1 MSAPVRPT
9 PAPDTPGT
17 PGVVDAT
24 ERNARRADRLRARFD
39 ALAIDAL
46 LVTTPSNRR
55 WISGF
60 TGSAGVALVTRTE
73 ARLATDSRY
82 WEQVERECPGTA
94 LVRVSGADTGVAPAI
109 LDGLGG
115 TRLGFEPAHLTV
127 AALEGWTRAIAEQP
141 AASRPTLVPAPR
153 AIEALRM
160 VKEPEELDALTRA
173 VHLGDAAFL
182 HAAER
187 AAPGMTERDLAW
199 LVQEYALR
207 HGAEELSFG
216 TIIAGGAH
224 GALPHWRASD
234 APLAAGTGVV
244 MDLGVVVDGYCSDL
258 TRTIFLG
265 EPDERFMRVHDIV
278 LTAQTMAEERI
289 EAGMTGAQAHAIAA
303 EVIARAGHAEHF
315 GHGLGHGVG
324 LDIHEDPRLAP
335 ASEQVLAD
343 GQVVTVEP
351 GIYIPGWG
359 GVRIEDQ
366 CVMEHGRLR
375 AISTAPK
382 FDRQADRP
390 RGASV

>member
-1 MSAPVRPT
+1 MSSA
-9 PAPDTPGT
+9 
-17 PGVVDAT
+17 
-24 ERNARRADRLRARFD
+24 ARIDRLRARFD

-60 TGSAGVALVTRTE
+60 TGSAGVVLVTRKE
-73 ARLATDSRY
+73 ARFATDSRY
-82 WEQVERECPGTA
+82 WEQVGQQCPDYA
-94 LVRVSGADTGVAPAI
+94 LIRVTGANTGIAPAI
-109 LDGLGG
+109 LEGLAGVK
-115 TRLGFEPAHLTV
+115 LGFEPAHMTI
-127 AALEGWTRAIAEQP
+127 AALEGWTRAIAELP
-141 AASRPTLVPAPR
+141 ASSRPTLVPAPR
-153 AIEALRM
+153 AIEDLRM

-173 VHLGDAAFL
+173 VHLGDAAFT

-199 LVQEYALR
+199 LVQEYALQ

-216 TIIAGGAH
+216 TIIAGGTH
-224 GALPHWRASD
+224 GSLPHWRASD
-234 APLAAGTGVV
+234 APLEAGTGVV
-244 MDLGVVVDGYCSDL
+244 MDLGVIVDGYCSDL

-265 EPDERFMRVHDIV
+265 EPDERFARVYDIV

-335 ASEQVLAD
+335 ASDQVLAD
-343 GQVVTVEP
+343 GHVVTVEP

-366 CVMEHGRLR
+366 CVMENGRLR
-375 AISTAPK
+375 PISTASK
-382 FDRQADRP
+382 FERS
-390 RGASV
+390 RGA

>member
-1 MSAPVRPT
+1 MNHA
-9 PAPDTPGT
+9 
-17 PGVVDAT
+17 
-24 ERNARRADRLRARFD
+24 ARIERLRTRFD
-39 ALAIDAL
+39 VLAVDAL

-73 ARLATDSRY
+73 ARFATDSRY
-82 WEQVERECPGTA
+82 WEQVARECPEYT
-94 LVRVSGADTGVAPAI
+94 LVRVTSANTGVAPGI
-109 LDGLGG
+109 LEGLAGV
-115 TRLGFEPAHLTV
+115 RLGFEPAHMTV
-127 AALEGWTRAIAEQP
+127 AALEGWTRAIEALP
-141 AASRPTLVPAPR
+141 AHSRPTLVPAPR
-153 AIEALRM
+153 AIEELRM

-173 VHLGDAAFL
+173 VLLGDAAFVY
-182 HAAER
+182 ASER
-187 AAPGMTERDLAW
+187 AVPGMTERQLAW
-199 LVQEYALR
+199 LMQEYALL

-224 GALPHWRASD
+224 GSLPHWRASD
-234 APLAAGTGVV
+234 APLEAGTGVV
-244 MDLGVVVDGYCSDL
+244 MDLGVIVDGYCSDL

-265 EPDERFMRVHDIV
+265 EADERFARVYDIV
-278 LTAQTMAEERI
+278 LTAQTMAEQRI

-335 ASEQVLAD
+335 GSDQVLAD
-343 GQVVTVEP
+343 GHVVTVEP

-366 CVMEHGRLR
+366 CVMENGRLR
-375 AISTAPK
+375 SISTAPK
-382 FDRQADRP
+382 FDDSSSRS
-390 RGASV
+390 RGA